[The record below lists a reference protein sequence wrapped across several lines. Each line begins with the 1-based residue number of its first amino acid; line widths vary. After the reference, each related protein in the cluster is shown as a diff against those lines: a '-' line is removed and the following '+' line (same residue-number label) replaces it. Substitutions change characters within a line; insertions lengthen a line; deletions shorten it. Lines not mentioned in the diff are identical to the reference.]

1 MDRQKRAKTAAAA
14 AVAGA
19 GAAGAEAAAG
29 ADQRVD
35 TAEDQRRYESAVHQE
50 RAACLA
56 VLSVERHG
64 PALPLKAL

>member
-1 MDRQKRAKTAAAA
+1 MDRQKRAKTAAA